1 MSMKSSQVLVKCLEN
16 EGVQRIFGIP
26 GEENM
31 DTMDALADSSM
42 EFILTKHEN
51 SAAYMAGMQARL
63 TNQPGV
69 CLSTL
74 GPGATNMVNG
84 VADAFLSNIPL
95 IALCGQAGQNR
106 MDPPQKQ
113 VIDLVNLYK
122 PITKESFSVRSPSTV
137 PMLVRKAFD
146 TARRERPGP
155 VMLELPEDIMR
166 QECVESPIPVCPIV
180 RARHESSELSRI
192 AEVLSQAERPLILA
206 GHGVIRAEASK
217 ELKSFARSWNIPV
230 AHTWMGSGIM
240 SSEDPLSLNTVG
252 MRNLD
257 TVLPAFEQADVV
269 MLVGYDPPEFQPQ
282 FWNLGKPKTI
292 VYVGEA
298 PVGYAHNLYVNIQV
312 LGGLKYMLKSL
323 FRIGVPKN
331 NWVSDIRDRLWEEVN
346 SIHPDGV
353 GIDPKNAVKAVREV
367 MGLGD
372 IVVPDVGAHLIWF
385 ARNYPVRKENTLLLP
400 NGLITMGVGVPGAL
414 AAKICRP
421 ERDVVAVVG
430 DASFMMTSAELE
442 TAKRVGANFV
452 TVIFNDSGLGLI
464 KVKMKRGY
472 GRDYGCDFTNPDFV
486 KYAESFGAKG
496 YRVNRADELKET
508 LKHCLKAKELA
519 VIDAKVDYSGNDELF
534 QSRPVNGKG
543 RQDA

>member
-1 MSMKSSQVLVKCLEN
+1 MKASQVLVKCLEN

-31 DTMDALADSSM
+31 DTMDALADSSI

-51 SAAYMAGMQARL
+51 AAAYMAGYQARL

-84 VADAFLSNIPL
+84 VADAFLSNLPL
-95 IALCGQAGQNR
+95 IALCGQAGQAR

-113 VIDLVNLYK
+113 VVDLVNLYK
-122 PITKESFSVRSPSTV
+122 PVTKESLSVRAPSTV

-155 VMLELPEDIMR
+155 VMLELPEDIMK
-166 QECVESPIPVCPIV
+166 QDCAESPVPVCPIV
-180 RARHESSELSRI
+180 RSRHQSSALSRI
-192 AEVLSQAERPLILA
+192 AEVLSQADRPLILA
-206 GHGVIRAEASK
+206 GHGIVRADAAK
-217 ELKSFARSWNIPV
+217 ELKAFARSWNIPV
-230 AHTWMGSGIM
+230 AHTWMGSGIVPFD
-240 SSEDPLSLNTVG
+240 DPLSLNTVG

-257 TVLPAFEQADVV
+257 TALAAFEKADVV
-269 MLVGYDPPEFQPQ
+269 MLAGYDPPEFQPI
-282 FWNLGKPKTI
+282 FWNVGRSKTI
-292 VYVGEA
+292 VYIGEA
-298 PVGYAHNLYVNIQV
+298 PLGYAHNLQANIQV

-323 FRIGVPKN
+323 FRIGVPKSS
-331 NWVSDIRDRLWEEVN
+331 WVSEIRDRLWEGANTIYPEGSGMN
-346 SIHPDGV
+346 
-353 GIDPKNAVKAVREV
+353 PKNAVRAVREV

-385 ARNYPVRKENTLLLP
+385 ARNYPVRRENTLLLP

-414 AAKICRP
+414 AAKLCRP

-430 DASFMMTSAELE
+430 DAGFMMSSAELE

-464 KVKMKRGY
+464 KVKMKRSY
-472 GRDYGCDFTNPDFV
+472 GRDYGCDFSNPDFV
-486 KYAESFGAKG
+486 RYAESFGVKG
-496 YRVNRADELKET
+496 YRVDRSEELKET
-508 LKHCLKAKELA
+508 LKMCLKAKELA
-519 VIDAKVDYSGNDELF
+519 VIDARVDYSSNDELF
-534 QSRPVNGKG
+534 TPSPK
-543 RQDA
+543 

>member
-1 MSMKSSQVLVKCLEN
+1 MKASRVLVSCLEN

-31 DTMDALADSSM
+31 DVMHGLADSSI

-84 VADAFLSNIPL
+84 VADAFLSNLPL

-113 VIDLVNLYK
+113 VIDLVSLYK
-122 PITKESFSVRSPSTV
+122 PVTKESYSVRGPSTV

-146 TARRERPGP
+146 TARSERPGP
-155 VMLELPEDIMR
+155 VMLELPEDVMR
-166 QECVESPIPVCPIV
+166 QECTESPVPVCPIV
-180 RARHESSELSRI
+180 RARHESSGLNRI
-192 AEVLSQAERPLILA
+192 AEVLNQADRPLILA
-206 GHGVIRAEASK
+206 GHGVVRADAGK
-217 ELKSFARSWNIPV
+217 ELKAFARSWNIPV

-240 SSEDPLSLNTVG
+240 SFEDPLSLNTVG
-252 MRNLD
+252 MRDFD
-257 TVLPAFEQADVV
+257 TAITAFENADVII
-269 MLVGYDPPEFQPQ
+269 LAGYDPPEFQPQ
-282 FWNLGKPKTI
+282 FWNVGRPKTI

-298 PVGYAHNLYVNIQV
+298 PVGYAQNLHVNIQV
-312 LGGLKYMLKSL
+312 LGGLRYMLKSL
-323 FRIGVPKN
+323 YRIGVPKT
-331 NWVSDIRDRLWEEVN
+331 NWISDIRDRLWEEVN
-346 SIHPDGV
+346 SFHPDGD
-353 GIDPKNAVKAVREV
+353 GMNPKNAVKAVSEV

-385 ARNYPVRKENTLLLP
+385 ARNYPVRRENTLMLP

-414 AAKICRP
+414 AAKLCRP
-421 ERDVVAVVG
+421 ERNVVAVVG
-430 DASFMMTSAELE
+430 DAGFMMTSAELE

-464 KVKMKRGY
+464 KVKMKRRY

-486 KYAESFGAKG
+486 RYAESFGISG
-496 YRVNRADELKET
+496 YRVDRAEELKET
-508 LKHCLKAKELA
+508 LKRCLRNRELA
-519 VIDAKVDYSGNDELF
+519 VIDVRVDYSGNDELF
-534 QSRPVNGKG
+534 RSSSKEGKG
-543 RQDA
+543 RQEA